1 MFSIKEINYYYN
13 MNHKFIYVT
22 PETEIIA
29 VRFEDNIL
37 SETNST
43 KSYMMD
49 RFSGSS
55 GSAGNPNNP
64 DDFDGGTAYL

>member
-1 MFSIKEINYYYN
+1 MKKRFTYEA
-13 MNHKFIYVT
+13 
-22 PETEIIA
+22 PEVELIL

-37 SETNST
+37 SQTNTT
-43 KSYMMD
+43 KSYMQD

-64 DDFDGGTAYL
+64 GDFDGGTAYL